1 MNAILGYA
9 ELARNHLQEPEKI
22 GEYMDKIHI
31 SGEKMLSII
40 NNILQFSQIEN
51 NQVHIEETSVQTEKS
66 FDSCIVMVQT
76 ALEEKQQHFH
86 VTKDISYPYIYIDTT
101 YMSEIV
107 LNILSNAIK
116 YTAKGGTIS
125 CALRQEP
132 GETDGWCI
140 TEIAITDTGIGISEE
155 FQSHIFE
162 SFSRERSSTVSGIEG
177 TGLGMGIVKNLVDL
191 MHGTIEVKSK
201 LGEGSTFTVRIPCR
215 ISSRE
220 ETEPTASDETAA
232 QTLSGC
238 RILLAEDNDLNAEIS
253 IELLTREGLLVE
265 RANDGVACLEMLQ
278 KAPEDY
284 YDLILMDIQM
294 PIMDGYKAT
303 RAIRRFSDKKKAG
316 IPIVAMTANAFTEDK
331 ERALES
337 GMNDH
342 VAKPIDMKVLMSV
355 LEEQICGHK
364 GL

>member
-1 MNAILGYA
+1 MLAAAAANKAKSTFLFNMSHDIRTPMNAILGYA

-132 GETDGWCI
+132 GETDG
-140 TEIAITDTGIGISEE
+140 
-155 FQSHIFE
+155 
-162 SFSRERSSTVSGIEG
+162 
-177 TGLGMGIVKNLVDL
+177 
-191 MHGTIEVKSK
+191 
-201 LGEGSTFTVRIPCR
+201 
-215 ISSRE
+215 
-220 ETEPTASDETAA
+220 
-232 QTLSGC
+232 
-238 RILLAEDNDLNAEIS
+238 
-253 IELLTREGLLVE
+253 
-265 RANDGVACLEMLQ
+265 
-278 KAPEDY
+278 
-284 YDLILMDIQM
+284 
-294 PIMDGYKAT
+294 
-303 RAIRRFSDKKKAG
+303 
-316 IPIVAMTANAFTEDK
+316 
-331 ERALES
+331 
-337 GMNDH
+337 
-342 VAKPIDMKVLMSV
+342 
-355 LEEQICGHK
+355 
-364 GL
+364 